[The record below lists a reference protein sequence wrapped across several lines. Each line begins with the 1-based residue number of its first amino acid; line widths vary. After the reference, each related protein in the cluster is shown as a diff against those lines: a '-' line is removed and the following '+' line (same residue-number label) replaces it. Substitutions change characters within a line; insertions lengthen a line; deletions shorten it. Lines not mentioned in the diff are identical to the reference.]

1 MIRGWPWARDLFAAA
16 VMVALLAVVV
26 TVAGYDVA
34 WWVLAVDAAAL
45 LVAIGAGVF
54 LLGSGL
60 FAQPILAVEPGRA
73 GDRLAIT
80 FDDGPDP
87 RHTPPLLDL
96 LERDG
101 HRATFFVIGARA
113 AESPAL
119 LEEIVRRGHAL
130 GNHSWTHAYTTPFQD
145 PTKLAA
151 DLARAQE
158 LMARAGARVRFF
170 RPPIGLLSPRVA
182 AAARRIGLTIVGW
195 TATARDGRAATTA
208 EQAAARLI
216 AAARPGAILV
226 LHDAVERGSR
236 EPVAAAALARVL
248 DVLRERR
255 LRSVTLDEL
264 IGDEE
269 KS

>member
-1 MIRGWPWARDLFAAA
+1 MIRGWPWARLLFAAA
-16 VMVALLAVVV
+16 VTAALGAVVATLAGRDVPWWALAADAIALLA
-26 TVAGYDVA
+26 
-34 WWVLAVDAAAL
+34 AL
-45 LVAIGAGVF
+45 GGGVF

-60 FAQPILAVEPGRA
+60 FARPILAVAPARA
-73 GDRLAIT
+73 RDRIAIT

-87 RHTPPLLDL
+87 EHTLPLLDI
-96 LERDG
+96 LERGG
-101 HRATFFVIGARA
+101 HRATFFVIGERA
-113 AESPAL
+113 AATPAL

-130 GNHSWTHAYTTPFQD
+130 GNHSFAHAHTTPFQH

-158 LMARAGARVRFF
+158 VMARAGAHVRFF

-182 AAARRIGLTIVGW
+182 EAARRIGLTIVGW
-195 TATARDGRAATTA
+195 SATARDGRAATTA
-208 EQAAARLI
+208 EVAAARLI

-226 LHDAVERGSR
+226 LHDAVERGGR
-236 EPVAAAALARVL
+236 TPVAAAALVPLVEALAARG
-248 DVLRERR
+248 